1 MNPSPGR
8 ARQIAPPAPPAVSAE
23 KEGCLKVRLC
33 YLTNDPK
40 HIRNLILKGA
50 YSIQG
55 PYNEDICILVP
66 AEKVFADF
74 ESYLNAFEHLQR
86 SGVLNPEDILLE
98 AKVLVED
105 EYTLAY
111 EV

>member
-8 ARQIAPPAPPAVSAE
+8 ARQIAPPAPPAVAAS
-23 KEGCLKVRLC
+23 KEGCLKIRLA
-33 YLTNDPK
+33 YLTSSPK

-50 YSIQG
+50 YSIEP
-55 PYNEDICILVP
+55 PYNEDVCILMP
-66 AEKVFADF
+66 AEKVFTDF
-74 ESYLNAFEHLQR
+74 ETYLNAFELLQR
-86 SGVLNPEDILLE
+86 SGVLNAGDILLE
-98 AKVLVED
+98 AKILVED